1 MYCKTLQLIL
11 QFGISF
17 IHELIIYRTFINYYK
32 QNFYYDKHINQHKCS
47 MKRVHK
53 TVLLAKYPDLFCLE
67 NCQRL
72 IMICFPII
80 INNNYN

>member
-1 MYCKTLQLIL
+1 
-11 QFGISF
+11 
-17 IHELIIYRTFINYYK
+17 
-32 QNFYYDKHINQHKCS
+32 

>member
-1 MYCKTLQLIL
+1 
-11 QFGISF
+11 
-17 IHELIIYRTFINYYK
+17 
-32 QNFYYDKHINQHKCS
+32 

-72 IMICFPII
+72 IMVCFPIGNTII